1 MPNATNY
8 TAKDITVLEGLEPVR
23 KRPGMY
29 IGSTDEKGLHHL
41 IIEIFDNSLDEAIG
55 GYAKDISV
63 FLHTSGL
70 VSVADDGRG
79 IPTDMHPS
87 GVSALELAMTKLHA
101 GGKFS
106 NSAYQASGGLHG
118 VGASA
123 VNALSTYMQVIVK
136 RDHKFFSQSYKIG
149 KPDHPV
155 KEISREAAAKI
166 IPAYQQS
173 FLDNISGTFTVFKP
187 DAAIFKKTTEFDYTF
202 IKKLVRERAYLV
214 ATVFMHLWEEK
225 SGRHTNFYFE
235 SGIRSLLAHTNRLK
249 KPLHEAI
256 HMIGTAT
263 DNAYPIGVEVVMQY
277 TDAFSET
284 IESYANTINTHD
296 GGTHLTGFRT
306 ALTKVIKDYITK
318 NNLLEGK
325 GSKVDSLTPDD
336 LKEGLS
342 AIVWIKMT
350 SSEIQFESQTKTKI
364 NNPEVQSAVYQVV
377 KPALETYFEEHPQT
391 AKTIIAKVLLAA
403 RARLAARAARD
414 AIVRKGA
421 LEGMTLPGKLADC
434 QSKDPALSE
443 LFIVEGDSAG
453 GCFSGD
459 TKVALADGRNL
470 SFKELIKEYQ
480 GGKQN
485 YCYTIKQNG
494 SVGISPIIS
503 PRLTKRSAEVIKIV
517 LDNDEEIICTPDHK
531 FMLRNGSYKCAKDL
545 KTSNALMPLRRQLSR
560 LGRRITIEGYEMVYD
575 PGQHRW
581 LFTHVLADEYNL
593 DKNVYR
599 INDGDHRHH
608 IDFNKINNNP
618 NNIRRI
624 SKAEHLALHKQIL
637 EKTLHRPDV
646 KRKLAKL
653 HQTPDFREKI
663 RLAMTTPVMRKVLS
677 DRAKKQW
684 QSEDYKNYM
693 TKRFLEFYATNE
705 AYRNK
710 NNKLL
715 NQEQKKYW
723 SDDKN
728 KEKQS
733 KRVIL
738 FFKKHPEYKELLR
751 NLSLKQWTSDGLRQW
766 RSQKTKEQ
774 WTSEFRS
781 IRKASYEKTYL
792 NKALSALHTIYVDS
806 KSIDK
811 SAYQTLRK
819 STNDKTLLR
828 YETIRDRFFAGNEE
842 HLLEAVTNYNH
853 RIKQIIPLKKKI
865 DVYDLEV
872 PETHNFALASGVFVH
887 NSAKQGRD
895 RAHQAILPLGGKILN
910 TERARLDKIVE
921 FEELKDLIVA
931 LGVGI
936 GETINPDKLR
946 YHRIVIMTDADVDGA
961 HISTLLLTF
970 FFRHLRPV
978 IDGGYIYLAMPPLY
992 KIAHGK
998 VEKYVYTDQEKEDY
1012 LTTLEKGVRE
1022 KVGIQRYKGLGE
1034 MNAEQLWETTM
1045 NPASRTLKKVRVED
1059 AARADEVFSI
1069 LMGEDVAPRKKF
1081 IQTHSKLANL
1091 DV

>member
-1 MPNATNY
+1 MMPNPNNY

-41 IIEIFDNSLDEAIG
+41 LIEIFDNSLDEAIG
-55 GYAKDISV
+55 GFAKDISV
-63 FLHTSGL
+63 FLHANGL

-106 NSAYQASGGLHG
+106 SSAYQASGGLHG

-123 VNALSTYMQVIVK
+123 VNALSTHMQVIVK
-136 RDHKFFSQSYKIG
+136 RDNKFFSQSYKIG
-149 KPDHPV
+149 KPDFAV
-155 KEISREAAAKI
+155 KEISREAATKI

-173 FLDNISGTFTVFKP
+173 FLDNASGTFTIFRP
-187 DAAIFKKTTEFDYTF
+187 DPAIFKKTVDFDYSF

-214 ATVFMHLWEEK
+214 ASVFMHVAEEK
-225 SGRHTNFYFE
+225 TGKHTNFYFE
-235 SGIRSLLAHTNRLK
+235 SGIRSLLAHTNRNK

-318 NNLLEGK
+318 NSLMEGK
-325 GSKVDSLTPDD
+325 SGKVDSLTPDD

-377 KPALETYFEEHPQT
+377 KPALEMYFEEHPQT
-391 AKTIIAKVLLAA
+391 ARTIIGKVLLAA

-470 SFKELIKEYQ
+470 SFKDLVKEDQ
-480 GGKQN
+480 AGKQN
-485 YCYTIKQNG
+485 YCYTLKNNG
-494 SVGISPIIS
+494 SIGISPIKS
-503 PRLTKRSAEVIKIV
+503 PRRTKQNAAVIKIV

-531 FMLRNGSYKCAKDL
+531 FMLRNGSYKQAKDL
-545 KTSNALMPLRRQLSR
+545 KTSDPLMPLRRQISH
-560 LGRRITIEGYEMVYD
+560 LGRHITIEGYEMVFD
-575 PGQHRW
+575 PGLHRW
-581 LFTHVLADEYNL
+581 LFTHVLADGYNL
-593 DKNVYR
+593 D
-599 INDGDHRHH
+599 NDRDFVNNGDHRHH
-608 IDFNKINNNP
+608 VDFNKLNNNP
-618 NNIRRI
+618 DNIKRI
-624 SKAEHLALHKQIL
+624 TKEKHLTLHKNIL
-637 EKTLHRPDV
+637 AKTLHRPDV
-646 KRKLAKL
+646 KERVAKL
-653 HQTPDFREKI
+653 HQTPEFREKI
-663 RLAMTTPVMRKVLS
+663 RKAMSTTKMKKLLS
-677 DRAKKQW
+677 ARAKKQW
-684 QSEDYKNYM
+684 ENKDYKEFM
-693 TKRFLEFYATNE
+693 ASKFLEFYAANE

-715 NQEQKKYW
+715 NQEQEKYW
-723 SDDKN
+723 GDNKN
-728 KEKQS
+728 KDKQ
-733 KRVIL
+733 
-738 FFKKHPEYKELLR
+738 YKESLR
-751 NLSLKQWTSDGLRQW
+751 RLSLKQWSDANLRVW

-774 WTSEFRS
+774 WTGEFRS
-781 IRKASYEKTYL
+781 KRKAAYNKTYL
-792 NKALSALHTIYVDS
+792 NKAISALHEIYLNS
-806 KSIDK
+806 KSVDK
-811 SAYQTLRK
+811 SAYQELRQR
-819 STNDKTLLR
+819 TNDKSLLR
-828 YETIRDRFFAGNEE
+828 YETIRDRFFAGSEDNFV
-842 HLLEAVTNYNH
+842 EAIKSYNH
-853 RIKQIIPLKKKI
+853 RIKQITKLRKKI

-872 PETHNFALASGVFVH
+872 AQTHNFALASGIFVH

-946 YHRIVIMTDADVDGA
+946 YHRIIIMTDADVDGA

-978 IDGGYIYLAMPPLY
+978 IDGGYIYMAMPPLY

-998 VEKYVYTDQEKEDY
+998 VEKYVYTDQDKEDY
-1012 LTTLEKGVRE
+1012 LISLEKNVRD

-1045 NPASRTLKKVRVED
+1045 NPASRTLKKVRIED

-1069 LMGEDVAPRKKF
+1069 LMGDEVAPRKKF